1 MVEKTQGN
9 GFTLPVSQ
17 FAPAFHCFKSLP
29 DRDGRSSSLKN
40 GEKRQTTVAISN
52 ASNLHHGF
60 YYRSTDSD
68 LYHFIYCQI
77 MIPKGNSWDS
87 TSRNCK
93 RRAHLQVT
101 MWDNKNVHS
110 FTAKGFE
117 CKLKLK
123 SCNDQMYRI
132 LSSYM
137 RIYVYTY
144 IYIFAEVSAF
154 SCSITRQNPSAKTTS
169 RTAIVVDHDCIE
181 TLSPKMT
188 VAWKASCRSEQS
200 PSLSALAAT
209 CGIFHTIR
217 DWNFIPKYLGHHF
230 APQECKHGSNC
241 HRYK

>member
-68 LYHFIYCQI
+68 LYHFIYCNFIEKCRMEFPGISKSWSQ
-77 MIPKGNSWDS
+77 KGTPGIQPRGTARDEHTCRSPW
-87 TSRNCK
+87 
-93 RRAHLQVT
+93 V
-101 MWDNKNVHS
+101 WDNKNVHS

-144 IYIFAEVSAF
+144 IYICRGF
-154 SCSITRQNPSAKTTS
+154 SFQLQHPKTK
-169 RTAIVVDHDCIE
+169 
-181 TLSPKMT
+181 PKC
-188 VAWKASCRSEQS
+188 K
-200 PSLSALAAT
+200 
-209 CGIFHTIR
+209 
-217 DWNFIPKYLGHHF
+217 NHF
-230 APQECKHGSNC
+230 
-241 HRYK
+241 